1 MDNLAAMRVL
11 VRVVETG
18 GFSAAGRALGMAS
31 SSVSR
36 RIAELEGL
44 LGVRLLH
51 RSTRKLS
58 LTEAGSTY
66 YERAQGIVRAVEEA
80 NLAVTQERAAPGG
93 TLRLTVPASVAR
105 RHLIPAVAAFQAQ
118 HPAVRVVMSV
128 TDRLADLVD
137 EGWDIAIRVGRLED
151 SSLIA
156 RKIGAGR
163 RLVCASPAYLKHA
176 GRPRRPIELSDHACL
191 TFRSHP
197 GSNLWRFRKRDTVSE
212 VRATGPFFADSGEAL
227 VAAACAGLG
236 LVLLPVW
243 LLGEELGRG
252 RLEAV
257 LSDYAPDP
265 ATTPL
270 HAVHAPGPYTAPK
283 VRAMIDFLIA
293 RFGTETE
300 WDGGADMARGA

>member
-1 MDNLAAMRVL
+1 
-11 VRVVETG
+11 
-18 GFSAAGRALGMAS
+18 MAP

-36 RIAELEGL
+36 RIAELEDR
-44 LGVRLLH
+44 LGVRLL
-51 RSTRKLS
+51 RRTTRKLS
-58 LTEAGSTY
+58 LTEAGATY

-80 NLAVTQERAAPGG
+80 NLAVTEQRAAPSGI
-93 TLRLTVPASVAR
+93 LRMTVPASVAR
-105 RHLIPAVAAFQAQ
+105 RHLAPAVAAFQMRY
-118 HPAVRVVMSV
+118 PAVRIVMSV
-128 TDRLADLVD
+128 TDRLVDLVD
-137 EGWDIAIRVGRLED
+137 EGWDVAIRVGRLED

-163 RLVCASPAYLKHA
+163 RLVCASPAYLKRA

-197 GSNLWRFRKRDTVSE
+197 GSNLWRFRKGDSVSE
-212 VRATGPFFADSGEAL
+212 VRATGPFFADSGGAL

-252 RLEAV
+252 RLEPV
-257 LSDYAPDP
+257 LGDYAPDP

-270 HAVHAPGPYTAPK
+270 HAVYAPGPYVAPK
-283 VRAMIDFLIA
+283 VRAMIDFLIG
-293 RFGTETE
+293 RFGAETE
-300 WDGGADMARGA
+300 WDGHADMGRRA

>member
-11 VRVVETG
+11 VRVVETS
-18 GFSAAGRALGMAS
+18 GFSAAGRALGMAT

-36 RIAELEGL
+36 RIGELEDL

-51 RSTRKLS
+51 RTTRKLS
-58 LTEAGSTY
+58 LTEAGAAY

-80 NLAVTQERAAPGG
+80 NLAVTQERAAPSGI
-93 TLRLTVPASVAR
+93 LRLTVPASVAR

-118 HPAVRVVMSV
+118 HPAVKVVMSV
-128 TDRLADLVD
+128 TDRMADLVD
-137 EGWDIAIRVGRLED
+137 EGWDIAIRAGRLED

-156 RKIGAGR
+156 RKIGEGR
-163 RLVCASPAYLKHA
+163 RLVCASPDYLRRA

-197 GSNLWRFRKRDTVSE
+197 GSNLWRFRKGGTVSE
-212 VRATGPFFADSGEAL
+212 VRATGPFFADDGEAL

-257 LSDYAPDP
+257 LGDYAPDP

-270 HAVHAPGPYTAPK
+270 HAVYAPGPYVAPK
-283 VRAMIDFLIA
+283 VRAMIDFLIE
-293 RFGTETE
+293 RFGAETE
-300 WDGGADMARGA
+300 WDGASERRRK